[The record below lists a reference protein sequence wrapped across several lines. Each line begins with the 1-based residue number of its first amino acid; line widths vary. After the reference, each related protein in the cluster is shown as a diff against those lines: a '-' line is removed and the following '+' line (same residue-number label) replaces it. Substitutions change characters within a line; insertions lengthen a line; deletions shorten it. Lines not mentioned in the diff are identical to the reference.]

1 VRSSRRIEHDTG
13 TDSDREQERPW
24 SDCASPSRSVP
35 APRTSTRSA
44 DEIWPE
50 LVDAIKDAG
59 FENYSLF
66 RRGTTITAYVECH
79 PDVAT
84 RSGRSTPAP
93 TRTRWSKWFED
104 VIVSLTDEAGNLY
117 RAEEVTAHLD

>member
-1 VRSSRRIEHDTG
+1 MERLCFTFEIRPG
-13 TDSDREQERPW
+13 TEDEYKKRH
-24 SDCASPSRSVP
+24 
-35 APRTSTRSA
+35 

-84 RSGRSTPAP
+84 SFGKIAGTDANA
-93 TRTRWSKWFED
+93 RWSKWFED
-104 VIVSLTDEAGNLY
+104 VIVSLTDEDGNLY
-117 RAEEVTAHLD
+117 RAEEVWHLD